1 MADGMTLHMT
11 PVAARFKAIA
21 AHVSLG
27 VFRDGD
33 AAVHDQMVS
42 VRQRIIQTS
51 PVDTGNLRAHWS
63 PVIERRDLVYGIGN
77 DRVYAPVLEYGGYHR
92 VGPRTIQ
99 AGPAMLDDS
108 GEFEAPEGIYSRQA
122 PLGWTR
128 KALIVAKPQYLL
140 RINNV
145 VRRQWEK

>member
-1 MADGMTLHMT
+1 MADGMTMQMDA
-11 PVAARFKAIA
+11 VVARFKTITT
-21 AHVSLG
+21 HVSRG

-42 VRQRIIQTS
+42 VRQRIIQTT

-63 PVIERRDLVYGIGN
+63 PVIKRRDLVYGIGN
-77 DRVYAPVLEYGGYHR
+77 DRVYAPVLEYGGYRR
-92 VGPRTIQ
+92 VGPRTME
-99 AGPAMLDDS
+99 AGPAMLDEY

-128 KALIVAKPQYLL
+128 KALIAGKPQFLL

>member
-1 MADGMTLHMT
+1 MSDGITLET
-11 PVAARFKAIA
+11 LAVAARFRVVAD
-21 AHVSLG
+21 HVAQG
-27 VFRDGD
+27 VYRDGD
-33 AAVHDQMVS
+33 TAVHDQMVN

-63 PVIERRDLVYGIGN
+63 PVLKRRDLVYGISN
-77 DRVYAPVLEYGGYHR
+77 DRVYAPVLEYGGYR
-92 VGPRTIQ
+92 RLGPRTLR

-108 GEFEAPEGIYSRQA
+108 GEFEAPEGIYSTQA

-128 KALIVAKPQYLL
+128 KALIEAKPQYLL